1 MPKNTDATKSRRR
14 SKSTRK
20 PLRDVSNAKTAFK
33 SANIFKKS
41 EENGER
47 RETIRSIASSSRTPI
62 SPLSYASER
71 FLNGN
76 WLTINEEIMNY
87 SFLIQ
92 IDELVVQAI
101 QLTSNKGRKEIKQ
114 FADVLSDMQTSLKPW
129 VPRFQK
135 ALSSQSTG
143 PENKPEQ
150 SMESTVVYVPKET
163 IDDVT
168 ESPEET
174 KWESLVSPSP
184 LVSWRAECNTEGGR
198 QLFLLTPLPQT
209 KTFSSKCQASS
220 IPSFDKVKSA
230 DIPQPVSLFD
240 SLGNL
245 GNDLPE
251 SISAKPP
258 RNKVLDIEVNKA
270 VSNLDT
276 KCASPE
282 NYSKTNCSMFI
293 TTPCLKMSP
302 PKSCILLEPVSE
314 FSRKKNQGVHKSTPY
329 PTGVHNSSESLDS
342 ESSSSQ
348 TSDDLKVKYPELFG
362 IKLNNLGNRKVAEHS
377 PNWIVSPP
385 KTCVIMEPDEKLLT
399 NLDGNIL
406 LPKTMTVHNQQN
418 DFSSVN
424 KSHHRGDSG
433 IAMKAHQ
440 QDISSALGL
449 DESTPMIKEP
459 VSSFRM
465 GKHPGENTLKKELW
479 TKFEAATTHGI
490 RFNGSVLQKTAE
502 KGFLDRLDEASDA

>member
-1 MPKNTDATKSRRR
+1 MPKNTDATKSRMR

-33 SANIFKKS
+33 SANIFKKP
-41 EENGER
+41 EENGGKMGDD
-47 RETIRSIASSSRTPI
+47 SLDHLLLAHSDLSSLLR
-62 SPLSYASER
+62 
-71 FLNGN
+71 
-76 WLTINEEIMNY
+76 
-87 SFLIQ
+87 Q

-150 SMESTVVYVPKET
+150 SMESTVVYVPKES
-163 IDDVT
+163 IDEVT
-168 ESPEET
+168 ESPEQN

-209 KTFSSKCQASS
+209 KAFSSKCQASS
-220 IPSFDKVKSA
+220 IPSFDNVKSA

-258 RNKVLDIEVNKA
+258 RNKVVDIEANKA

-293 TTPCLKMSP
+293 STPCLKMSP

-314 FSRKKNQGVHKSTPY
+314 FTRKQNQGVHKSTPY
-329 PTGVHNSSESLDS
+329 PTGVHNSSDSPDS

-348 TSDDLKVKYPELFG
+348 TSDDLKVKYPELCG
-362 IKLNNLGNRKVAEHS
+362 IKQNNSGHIKVAEDS

-385 KTCVIMEPDEKLLT
+385 KTCVIMEPPDEKLLT

-406 LPKTMTVHNQQN
+406 PPKTMTAHSHSHQN
-418 DFSSVN
+418 DLSTVN
-424 KSHHRGDSG
+424 KSHYQGDSG
-433 IAMKAHQ
+433 IAMKTHQ